1 MDELARPQYKVELAR
16 GIVSCSASAMRESR
30 NRSRACCT
38 CLMSENMASSSS
50 ISSEEVVLDEPDSL
64 SGSADRPFCTEFD
77 LGSDLNVDSGDGRE
91 LMENPLRVNP
101 TRLVCDSL
109 ELMVETAANKKRDAR
124 NQESPRDWYK
134 TFGNSHSRYTV
145 LNPAHCGCTRC
156 SISFACV
163 SAIKDEICYRRAYP
177 KGCIWNNRWPEFLSI
192 SLATSHSVGCK
203 WKKNSQR

>member
-1 MDELARPQYKVELAR
+1 MSAGANVIIALRQVMDELARPQYKVELAR

-177 KGCIWNNRWPEFLSI
+177 KGCI
-192 SLATSHSVGCK
+192 
-203 WKKNSQR
+203 